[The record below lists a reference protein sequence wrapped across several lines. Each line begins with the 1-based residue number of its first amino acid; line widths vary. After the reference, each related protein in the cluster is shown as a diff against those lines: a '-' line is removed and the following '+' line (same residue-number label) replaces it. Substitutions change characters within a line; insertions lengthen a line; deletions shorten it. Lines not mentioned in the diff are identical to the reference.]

1 MSSLTDS
8 HCHLDFSQFD
18 SDRDQVVQRAREA
31 GVQLIVN
38 PGYDLES
45 SRRAVALAE
54 RYPEVYAAVGVHPH
68 EAKAVTDEVLA
79 ELRRLAAHPK
89 VVAIGEMGLDFY
101 RDLSPRDAQRQAFRQ
116 QLALAAELELPVIV
130 HSREA
135 HDDVMAILT
144 ERFQVQSSKSKA
156 QSSKLKGVL
165 HAFSGGRDMA
175 EKAFELGFLV
185 GIAGPVTF
193 ENAHRL
199 RALVREL
206 PLERL
211 LVETDAPYLAPHP
224 YRGKRNEPAR
234 VALVAAT
241 VAEVQ
246 GVSGATVIRQT
257 TANARRLFRRT

>member
-1 MSSLTDS
+1 MSGLTDS

-18 SDRDQVVQRAREA
+18 GDRDQVVQRAREV

-68 EAKAVTDEVLA
+68 EARTVTDEVLA

-89 VVAIGEMGLDFY
+89 VVAIGETGLDFY
-101 RDLSPRDAQRQAFRQ
+101 RDLSPRDAQRRAFRQ
-116 QLALAAELELPVIV
+116 QLALAAELELPAIV

-144 ERFQVQSSKSKA
+144 ENFKA
-156 QSSKLKGVL
+156 QSSKLNGVL

-206 PLERL
+206 PLDRL
-211 LVETDAPYLAPHP
+211 LVETDAPYLTPHP

-234 VALVAAT
+234 VDLVAAA

-246 GVSGATVIRQT
+246 GVTGTAVIRQT
-257 TANARRLFRRT
+257 TANARRLFRWT

>member
-1 MSSLTDS
+1 MYLIDS
-8 HCHLDFSQFD
+8 HCHLDFPQFD
-18 SDRDQVVQRAREA
+18 NDREAVVQRAREA
-31 GVQLIVN
+31 GVEIIIN
-38 PGYDLES
+38 PGADLES

-54 RYPEVYAAVGVHPH
+54 CYPEVYAAVGVHPH
-68 EAKAVTDEVLA
+68 QAKSVTDEVVA

-89 VVAIGEMGLDFY
+89 VVAIGEIGLDFY
-101 RDLSPRDAQRQAFRQ
+101 RDLSPRDVQRQAFRQ
-116 QLALAAELELPVIV
+116 QLALAAELDLPVIV

-144 ERFQVQSSKSKA
+144 EWLRDSKLKA

-165 HAFSGGRDMA
+165 HAFSGDRAMA
-175 EKAFELGFLV
+175 ERMFELGFCV

-193 ENAHRL
+193 LNAHRL

-211 LVETDAPYLAPHP
+211 LIETDAPYLAPHP

-234 VALVAAT
+234 VALVATA
-241 VAEVQ
+241 VAELHGMAETAVA
-246 GVSGATVIRQT
+246 SQT
-257 TANARRLFRRT
+257 AANARRLFGLSRG

>member
-1 MSSLTDS
+1 MSGLIDS

-18 SDRDQVVQRAREA
+18 GDRGQVVQRAREA
-31 GVQLIVN
+31 GVQLIIN

-45 SRRAVALAE
+45 SQRAVALAE

-68 EAKAVTDEVLA
+68 EARKVSDEIIA
-79 ELRRLAAHPK
+79 GLRGLAAHPK

-101 RDLSPRDAQRQAFRQ
+101 RDLSPRDVQRRAFRQ

-144 ERFQVQSSKSKA
+144 ERFKAQSPKSKA
-156 QSSKLKGVL
+156 QSPKLKGVL
-165 HAFSGGRDMA
+165 HAFSGDWAMA

-193 ENAHRL
+193 LNAHRL
-199 RALVREL
+199 RGLVREI

-234 VALVAAT
+234 VALVAAA

-246 GVSGATVIRQT
+246 GVTEAAVIHQT
-257 TANARRLFRRT
+257 MANARRLFGWM